1 MKYFIW
7 FFLVVFVS
15 CQKNAEQKTDDKTV
29 VGIQAYS
36 GFPKN
41 KTKLVAKAID
51 SFYHVRTVILPEKK
65 LYAQAFVHIKSP
77 RYRADSLIYIE
88 KRNLPDSL
96 DYSIGLTD
104 KDISTTKKANGK
116 MLEPAS
122 RYKDWGIMGLGFC
135 PGKSCV
141 VSTFRIKHKNQQ
153 VHLERLKKVAVHEF
167 GHNLGLPH
175 CPDKKCVMTDA
186 VESIKTIDNAQLA
199 LCSNCQRTL

>member
-1 MKYFIW
+1 MDRAGCIGF
-7 FFLVVFVS
+7 
-15 CQKNAEQKTDDKTV
+15 CQKTGEVQSDNDTV

-36 GFPKN
+36 GFPKY
-41 KTKLVAKAID
+41 KTQVVAHTID

-65 LYAQAFVHIKSP
+65 LYAAAFVAIKAP
-77 RYRADSLIYIE
+77 RYRADSLIHIE
-88 KRNLPDSL
+88 RRNLPDSL
-96 DYSIGLTD
+96 DYCIGLTD

-116 MLEPAS
+116 MMEPAS

-141 VSTFRIKHKNQQ
+141 VSTFRIKDNNQGI
-153 VHLERLKKVAVHEF
+153 HLQRLKKVAVHEF

-186 VESIKTIDNAQLA
+186 VESIKTIDHAALA
-199 LCSNCQRTL
+199 LCTKCQRNIY